1 MHYFLTYRA
10 DTQTHTDTPTQ
21 TNRQTD
27 RQKKQKHNLSP
38 RNSWWR

>member
-1 MHYFLTYRA
+1 MHYFFTYPA